1 MSLPPTVTSGSEP
14 PVMQA
19 SSSTVASTAAML
31 PSSTPGSA
39 ILAGPANVD
48 CFAIRTIRLLH
59 PSSTPGGVTPPPPP
73 SFPPATS
80 PFVLTTTTVPLLTAS
95 GSASLP
101 PLPSA
106 SFPSRFPAPQ
116 PFSAFPST
124 VPARNPV
131 FPVGVNPSNVLLD
144 QARGTPS
151 WISLLQPLDSF
162 PGVSAPSNPVLGE
175 FPASVLRPGWIS
187 LSLWLGPRSLL
198 CRQN

>member
-39 ILAGPANVD
+39 ILAGPSNVD
-48 CFAIRTIRLLH
+48 CSAIWTIRLLH

-106 SFPSRFPAPQ
+106 SFLS
-116 PFSAFPST
+116 
-124 VPARNPV
+124 V
-131 FPVGVNPSNVLLD
+131 FPPHNLSSPFHRLFLPGILFFPLVLTQVTSQYSGKIQEPSHFC
-144 QARGTPS
+144 
-151 WISLLQPLDSF
+151 SLL
-162 PGVSAPSNPVLGE
+162 
-175 FPASVLRPGWIS
+175 
-187 LSLWLGPRSLL
+187 
-198 CRQN
+198 